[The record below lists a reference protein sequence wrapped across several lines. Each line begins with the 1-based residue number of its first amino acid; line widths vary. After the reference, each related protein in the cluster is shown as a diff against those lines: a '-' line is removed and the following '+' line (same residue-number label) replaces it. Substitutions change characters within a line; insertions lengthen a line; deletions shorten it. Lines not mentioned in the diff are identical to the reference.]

1 MGQLRR
7 VESTN
12 GVEIR
17 GGSREVRKASKR
29 KEEQNGQKGEE
40 NTRQL
45 RKATQEK
52 KSVHSETS
60 NSDIIVQI
68 PDTNN
73 NVHRRL
79 GDQSPRDKEGRG
91 DTDRAKLPR

>member
-29 KEEQNGQKGEE
+29 KEEQNSQKGEE

-52 KSVHSETS
+52 ASTRKLATQTS
-60 NSDIIVQI
+60 SCSD
-68 PDTNN
+68 
-73 NVHRRL
+73 
-79 GDQSPRDKEGRG
+79 PRHD
-91 DTDRAKLPR
+91 